1 MDFLRSLIL
10 CSPFVLILSAP
21 AFASNTTC
29 ADATAGLK
37 YVASSYDGGAPPSRS
52 MATASEQVWIDGAY
66 FGRNDF
72 TQANGWSA
80 AFVANFVETTRFELA
95 RVEDKVN
102 NIGTVTSAIKLT
114 LRDRQGAQRFS
125 DYVICRTKGALVAP
139 P

>member
-1 MDFLRSLIL
+1 MFSSVMFMLS
-10 CSPFVLILSAP
+10 SPS
-21 AFASNTTC
+21 FASNTTC
-29 ADATAGLK
+29 ADAAARLK
-37 YVASSYDGGAPPSRS
+37 YAASSYDGGTSPSRS
-52 MATASEQVWIDGAY
+52 MTTASEQVWVDGTY

-72 TQANGWSA
+72 TQANGWNA
-80 AFVANFVETTRFELA
+80 TFVANFAEMTRFELA

-114 LRDRQGAQRFS
+114 LRDQQGALRFS